1 MSVLSLI
8 CTLSESRNQVQ
19 RHCQTT
25 TLRMNSMQILVTFFL
40 FGICCSI
47 NSTAS
52 ELHTRNMD
60 SFITAVQLLEES
72 NPHLSPLTVVR
83 SLRKTAGHEDPLT
96 LHFLGASNNASAAE
110 TSVLNT
116 TLFDFFDKAIHHIV
130 TDLGEERGVVLTQ
143 DGTTVALAPLLL
155 GIEVGL
161 KAKREGT
168 LPLGMIP
175 LTLAKNLGLSF
186 LHLQD
191 FPASQRLGPDGC
203 WDSVV
208 LPRVFKLSRLPTLA
222 TDALING
229 GMDGAILGMD
239 LVHQRSSD
247 HSDKLSDILRAY
259 YSYSIKGQGLED
271 VSRHVSPRRRENSRA
286 LLGPLDPQR
295 QVMETLAMVWKLERT
310 EWISW
315 DNGVEK
321 SVKDGMLEFIHR
333 YWDCPPVIPR
343 CQWGA
348 KAHKDAP
355 IILSLP
361 LPFLYIHHTYEPS
374 KPCLTLQQCSRD
386 MRAMQSFHQDV
397 RGWDDIGY
405 SFVVGSN
412 GYLYEGRGW
421 RHRGRH
427 TKDKNSIGYG
437 VAFIGD
443 YSSSLPSRHSL
454 DLVRHRL
461 LKCAVD
467 GGRLAANFT
476 IHGHRQV
483 VNTTCPGDALFSEI
497 KSWEHFRVRE

>member
-1 MSVLSLI
+1 
-8 CTLSESRNQVQ
+8 
-19 RHCQTT
+19 
-25 TLRMNSMQILVTFFL
+25 
-40 FGICCSI
+40 
-47 NSTAS
+47 
-52 ELHTRNMD
+52 MD
-60 SFITAVQLLEES
+60 SFINAVELVEKS
-72 NPHLSPLTVVR
+72 NLHLPPLAVVR
-83 SLRKTAGHEDPLT
+83 GLRKTAGHEDQLT
-96 LHFLGASNNASAAE
+96 LHFLGASNNL
-110 TSVLNT
+110 SVSEFNT
-116 TLFDFFDKAIHHIV
+116 TFFSFFDKAIHHVV
-130 TDLGEERGVVLTQ
+130 TDHGEERGVVLTQ

-161 KAKREGT
+161 KAKTEGT
-168 LPLGMIP
+168 PPLGMIP

-186 LHLQD
+186 LHLMD

-208 LPRVFKLSRLPTLA
+208 LPRVFRLSRLPTLA

-229 GMDGAILGMD
+229 GMDGAILGME
-239 LVHQRSSD
+239 LAHQPSAERSN
-247 HSDKLSDILRAY
+247 KLSDILRDY
-259 YSYSIKGQGLED
+259 YIDGVKGHGLEG
-271 VSRHVSPRRRENSRA
+271 VSTHISPKRRENSRA

-310 EWISW
+310 EWIHK
-315 DNGVEK
+315 DTGVK
-321 SVKDGMLEFIHR
+321 KAVRDGVLEFVHR

-348 KAHKDAP
+348 EAHKATP
-355 IILSLP
+355 IPLSLP

-374 KPCLTLQQCSRD
+374 QPCLTFQQCSRD
-386 MRAMQSFHQDV
+386 MRAMQLFHQDV

-421 RHRGRH
+421 LHRGRH
-427 TKDKNSIGYG
+427 TRDHSSIGYG

-443 YSSSLPSRHSL
+443 YSSSVPSRHSL
-454 DLVRHRL
+454 ELVRHHL
-461 LKCAVD
+461 VKCAVD
-467 GGRLAANFT
+467 KGRLAANYT

-497 KSWEHFRVRE
+497 KSWENFREPSSM